1 MIDTD
6 KYEGHDLSKEG
17 WTGSDYIYNKKGD
30 IIFDIDD
37 LGGNEATL
45 ILLNDAPLLLA
56 EVKRLREGM
65 KMMLDDMKFSKP
77 EEEIEYWLNTWKHW
91 LKELIE

>member
-17 WTGSDYIYNKKGD
+17 WTGSDYIYNTKGD

-45 ILLNDAPLLLA
+45 ILLNDAPLLLE
-56 EVKRLREGM
+56 EVKRLREDIIYA
-65 KMMLDDMKFSKP
+65 LDNFMFVNQ
-77 EEEIEYWLNTWKHW
+77 ELERF